1 MKFNYFI
8 NDVPPLNVII
18 LNGLQWFILLIP
30 IIIIVGKTIGISFSL
45 DPTEE
50 VLYIQKLSFVVSL
63 SLLLQVFFGHSL
75 PIVSGPPT
83 VLLVGIIASLSYS
96 KSSIYTALLIGSF
109 FVCIFGLLDITKK
122 IVTLFTRNI
131 ISVVLIL
138 IAFTMLPTILKL
150 ILSPIGLQPVFNIV
164 IALLLIIILF
174 FFEKNLKG
182 FWKSSLIIWLL
193 LIGTI
198 IYCLIFGSTNEYNSV
213 NSTAFFSNYFT
224 DFSPTINIDVG
235 LILTFLICYI
245 ALIINDVGSMQ
256 STAHFVGIDSDWKRI
271 KRGIFVTGF
280 SNIIASIMGTIG
292 VVNFSFSPG
301 VLLITKCA
309 SKFVLLFTALLLFI
323 LSFSPYLLGF
333 ISVIPH
339 FLIGTIFF
347 YVMAS
352 QISAGLSMLY
362 SHGEFKYNDG
372 IIVGFSIMLGTM
384 ITNLPGHVMSN
395 FPGFLKP
402 FLGNGF
408 VMGILAAFILEH
420 LIYKKNN

>member
-1 MKFNYFI
+1 M
-8 NDVPPLNVII
+8 
-18 LNGLQWFILLIP
+18 
-30 IIIIVGKTIGISFSL
+30 
-45 DPTEE
+45 
-50 VLYIQKLSFVVSL
+50 
-63 SLLLQVFFGHSL
+63 
-75 PIVSGPPT
+75 
-83 VLLVGIIASLSYS
+83 
-96 KSSIYTALLIGSF
+96 
-109 FVCIFGLLDITKK
+109 
-122 IVTLFTRNI
+122 
-131 ISVVLIL
+131 
-138 IAFTMLPTILKL
+138 
-150 ILSPIGLQPVFNIV
+150 
-164 IALLLIIILF
+164 
-174 FFEKNLKG
+174 KG